1 MYLTQNEKKG
11 LIYMAIRE
19 VLKRLYPNSQKEF
32 HEDLKQAL
40 LSETKTFIITANPE
54 IVMKANEDKEIQS
67 MLVDEQVQIVA
78 DGIGIV
84 KAYEMLQLGSV
95 DRIPG
100 VEIVE
105 ALFTYA
111 NIYHKRVCILGAKQ
125 DVLNALQV
133 KFTQTYPNLELVSA
147 IHGYVEDKDAIMKSF
162 CDYKPDIILVALG
175 VPSQEKL
182 IYRHLDAFD
191 HGIFVGIGG
200 SLDVLSGMKKRA
212 PKFFVKM
219 NLEWLYRIAK
229 EPNRLKRFYESNVK
243 FISKVRKERK
253 TI

>member
-1 MYLTQNEKKG
+1 
-11 LIYMAIRE
+11 MAIRE
-19 VLKRLYPNSQKEF
+19 LLKRLYPNSQKAF
-32 HEDLKQAL
+32 HEELKQAL
-40 LSETKTFIITANPE
+40 LLEKKTFVITANPE
-54 IVMKANEDKEIQS
+54 IVMKAEADKELQA
-67 MLVDEQVQIVA
+67 MLTDERVQIVA

-84 KAYEMLQLGSV
+84 KANEMLQLGNV

-111 NIYHKRVCILGAKQ
+111 NAYHKRVCILGAKQ
-125 DVLNALQV
+125 EVLEALQL
-133 KFTQTYPNLELVSA
+133 KFHQSYPDLELVSA
-147 IHGYVEDKDAIMKSF
+147 IHGYVKDKDAVMKTF
-162 CDYKPDIILVALG
+162 CEEQPDIILVALG

-182 IYRHLDAFD
+182 IYRHWDAFD

-212 PKFFVKM
+212 PKIFVKL

-229 EPNRLKRFYESNVK
+229 EPSRLKRFYESNVK
-243 FISKVRKERK
+243 FINKVRKERK
-253 TI
+253 SI